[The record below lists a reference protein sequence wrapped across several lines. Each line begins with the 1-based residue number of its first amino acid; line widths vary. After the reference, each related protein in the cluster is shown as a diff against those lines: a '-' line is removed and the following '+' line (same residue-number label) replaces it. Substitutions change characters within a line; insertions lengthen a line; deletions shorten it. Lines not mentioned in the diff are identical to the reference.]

1 MRTEQMTAVL
11 TGAAGGIGSAAAHAL
26 VNAGARVVLV
36 GRSAARLAALAQTL
50 AKPAAAAVVQA
61 DVTTPDGRGAIHA
74 AAIANRAN
82 VLVNNAGL
90 PCFGRLDTLDPAHI
104 ARVLETNLL
113 APVLLT
119 RLLLPHLLAQPAAS
133 ILNVGSAMG
142 SLGLPGFSVY
152 GAAKFGL
159 RGFSESL
166 RRELQD
172 TSVTVQYLA
181 PRLTRTGFNDDAV
194 AAFNRATGAHSDSP
208 EQVAGALLDILQR
221 GSAERFLGFPESLAA
236 RLNGVV
242 PRLLDRAFR
251 RHRAVLQSV

>member
-1 MRTEQMTAVL
+1 MTVML

-26 VNAGARVVLV
+26 VNGGARVVLV
-36 GRSAARLAALAQTL
+36 GRSAERLTALAQTL
-50 AKPAAAAVVQA
+50 ARPAAAAVVRA
-61 DVTTPDGRGAIHA
+61 DVTTPEGRAAIHA
-74 AAIANRAN
+74 AAIANCAN

-90 PCFGRLDTLDPAHI
+90 PCFGRLDTLEAAHI

-133 ILNVGSAMG
+133 ILNVGSALG

-181 PRLTRTGFNDDAV
+181 PRVTRTRFNDAAV
-194 AAFNRATGAHSDSP
+194 AAFNRATGAQSDSA
-208 EQVAGALLDILQR
+208 EQVASALLDTLRR